1 VHKDEEIAR
10 LKAELEAAEE
20 RVRNVGT
27 GNDASASSVIPQLQ
41 LAGGAAA
48 GAELAALK
56 KALEDTKKDYNTLY
70 DGYEKELKEKHEAWA
85 SLEAIRNP
93 QNPGSAAGAPQG
105 GSSSFECLLR
115 VVQFAE
121 TACVE
126 SSDGLDWDH
135 NELRRHVFHMVQS
148 MIPNAKRKD
157 LDRKVQE
164 VRVWLDFDRACFLLL
179 TIHCSSGQSASV

>member
-1 VHKDEEIAR
+1 MG
-10 LKAELEAAEE
+10 
-20 RVRNVGT
+20 NVGA
-27 GNDASASSVIPQLQ
+27 GNDAPTSSMIPQLQ
-41 LAGGAAA
+41 LDGGAASVA
-48 GAELAALK
+48 RLAALK
-56 KALEDTKKDYNTLY
+56 KELEDAKKDYNTV
-70 DGYEKELKEKHEAWA
+70 YEEYRKELKEKHEAWD

-93 QNPGSAAGAPQG
+93 QNPRSAAGAPQG
-105 GSSSFECLLR
+105 GSSSFECLLC

-179 TIHCSSGQSASV
+179 TIHCSSGQSASVQSVH